1 MRCCRVA
8 YSSIPKQYRDYFS
21 KPTLQIN
28 EFFMSFH
35 QSATASHHSSMPTNQ
50 ISNPQNNPQP
60 NDSYP
65 PKDMEDITHFLLEL
79 DALKHVNRRNYIT
92 HHVDTDADVDE
103 LRVENSAEHSWHLA
117 MACWSIAE
125 AFELEVNH
133 EQLLKMAL
141 IHDLG
146 EIDAGDTFLYAD
158 TRQDAHIKERDGIA
172 RLQSERGNG
181 IADLSKIWEEQET
194 GNSAETQLLKV
205 VDRLLPFLLN
215 LNTEGKT
222 WRELGVT
229 RSQVEGAHAFIQDSF
244 APIHKWLSHNIDYAT
259 QQGWLIDK

>member
-1 MRCCRVA
+1 
-8 YSSIPKQYRDYFS
+8 
-21 KPTLQIN
+21 
-28 EFFMSFH
+28 MSFH

-65 PKDMEDITHFLLEL
+65 PKDMEDVTHFLLEL
-79 DALKHVNRRNYIT
+79 DALKRVNRRSYVTN
-92 HHVDTDADVDE
+92 TD
-103 LRVENSAEHSWHLA
+103 RRENSAEHSWHLA

-125 AFELEVNH
+125 LFELEVNH

-158 TRQDAHIKERDGIA
+158 SRHDAHVEERAGIA
-172 RLQSERGNG
+172 RLQGERGNG
-181 IADLSKIWEEQET
+181 IGNLSEIWEAQET
-194 GNSAETQLLKV
+194 GSSKETALLKV

-229 RSQVEGAHAFIQDSF
+229 RSQVAGAHAFIQDSF

-259 QQGWLIDK
+259 QKGWLIDK

>member
-28 EFFMSFH
+28 EFFMSFY
-35 QSATASHHSSMPTNQ
+35 QSATASHHCSMPTNQ
-50 ISNPQNNPQP
+50 ISSPKNNPQP

-65 PKDMEDITHFLLEL
+65 PKDMEDVTHFLLEL
-79 DALKHVNRRNYIT
+79 DALKRVNRRSYVTN
-92 HHVDTDADVDE
+92 TD
-103 LRVENSAEHSWHLA
+103 RRENSAEHSWHLA

-125 AFELEVNH
+125 LFELEVNH

-146 EIDAGDTFLYAD
+146 EIDAGDTFLYAN
-158 TRQDAHIKERDGIA
+158 TRQDAHIEERDGIA

-194 GNSAETQLLKV
+194 GDSAETQLLKV

-229 RSQVEGAHAFIQDSF
+229 RSQVAGAHAFIQDSF

>member
-1 MRCCRVA
+1 
-8 YSSIPKQYRDYFS
+8 
-21 KPTLQIN
+21 
-28 EFFMSFH
+28 MSFH

-50 ISNPQNNPQP
+50 ISSPKNNPQP

-65 PKDMEDITHFLLEL
+65 PKDMEDVTHFLLEL
-79 DALKHVNRRNYIT
+79 DALKRVNRRSYVTN
-92 HHVDTDADVDE
+92 TD
-103 LRVENSAEHSWHLA
+103 RRENSAEHSWHLA

-158 TRQDAHIKERDGIA
+158 TRQDAHIEERDGIA
-172 RLQSERGNG
+172 RLQSERGNA

-229 RSQVEGAHAFIQDSF
+229 RSQVAGAHAFIQDSF

-259 QQGWLIDK
+259 QKGWLIDK